1 MTRTPQRV
9 TFTGSLGSPLAGR
22 LDMPA
27 GPPRA
32 FALFAHCFTCSK
44 DVVAAGRIAAELNAH
59 GIGVLRF
66 DFTGLGSSEGDFANT
81 DFSSN
86 LDDLRLAATWLRV
99 NHAAPQLL
107 IGHSLG
113 GAAVIAVAADL
124 PEVRAVAT
132 IGAPA
137 DAAHIIQLFSP
148 QLPEIEEQ
156 GRAMVDIAGRCFTI
170 RREMLDDLTTHSIE
184 ERAGRLRAAL
194 LVAHAPTDNV
204 VGIDNAARI
213 FTAARHPK
221 SFLGLDGADHLLTRS
236 VDARYAARMIACWS
250 ERFIVDEHPAEP
262 SPQASAQVVVAETGQ
277 GTFLNHVVVGSHHF
291 LADEPVDV
299 GGFDAGP
306 SPYDLLGAALGAC
319 TSMTL
324 RLYAD
329 RKELP
334 LDRVTVEVSH
344 AKTHAQDCAA
354 CVAGAGPLVD
364 HFERRIL
371 VAGDLDN
378 DQRTALLR
386 IADKC
391 PVHRTLERTSQIS
404 TTLIQVPEPNRR

>member
-1 MTRTPQRV
+1 MTRNPQRV
-9 TFTGSLGSPLAGR
+9 TFTGSLGTPLAGR

-44 DVVAAGRIAAELNAH
+44 DVVAAGRIAAELNGH
-59 GIGVLRF
+59 GIAVLRF

-86 LDDLRLAATWLRV
+86 LDDLRLAAGWLRE

-107 IGHSLG
+107 VGHSLG

-132 IGAPA
+132 LGAPA
-137 DAAHIIQLFSP
+137 DVAHITQLFGP
-148 QLPEIEEQ
+148 QLPEIEAQ
-156 GRAMVDIAGRCFTI
+156 GRALVDIAGRCFTI
-170 RREMLDDLTTHSIE
+170 RREMLDDLSTHSIE
-184 ERAGRLRAAL
+184 ERAGQLRTAL
-194 LVAHAPTDNV
+194 LVAHAPADNI

-213 FTAARHPK
+213 YAAARHPK
-221 SFLGLDGADHLLTRS
+221 SFLALDGADHLLTRPD
-236 VDARYAARMIACWS
+236 DAVYAARMIACWS
-250 ERFIVDEHPAEP
+250 ERFIVDEHPAAA
-262 SPQASAQVVVAETGQ
+262 SPTASAPVVVAETGQ
-277 GTFLNHVVVGSHHF
+277 GTFLNHVVVGDHRF

-329 RKELP
+329 RKGLP
-334 LDRVTVEVSH
+334 LGRVTVEVSH
-344 AKTHAQDCAA
+344 SRTHAADCDA
-354 CVAGAGPLVD
+354 CVEGAGPLVD
-364 HFERRIL
+364 HFERRI
-371 VAGDLDN
+371 VVTGTLDD
-378 DQRTALLR
+378 DQRGALLR

-391 PVHRTLERTSQIS
+391 PVHRTLEGTSRIS
-404 TTLIQVPEPNRR
+404 TTLAPAQG

>member
-1 MTRTPQRV
+1 MARRAERV
-9 TFTGSLGSPLAGR
+9 TFTGSLGTPLAGR
-22 LDMPA
+22 LDLPA

-44 DVVAAGRIAAELNAH
+44 DLVAAGRIAAELNGH

-86 LDDLRLAATWLRV
+86 LHDLRLAADWLRE

-113 GAAVIAVAADL
+113 GAAVIAVAADI

-132 IGAPA
+132 LGAPA
-137 DAAHIIQLFSP
+137 DVAHITRLLGP

-156 GRAMVDIAGRCFTI
+156 GRATVNIGGRSFTI
-170 RREMLDDLTTHSIE
+170 RREMLDDLAAHSIE
-184 ERAGRLRAAL
+184 QRVGQLHAAL
-194 LVAHAPTDNV
+194 LVTHSPTDNI
-204 VGIDNAARI
+204 VGIDNAARLYA
-213 FTAARHPK
+213 AARHPK
-221 SFLGLDGADHLLTRS
+221 SFIALDGADHLLARPA
-236 VDARYAARMIACWS
+236 DAIFAARMISCWA
-250 ERFIVDEHPAEP
+250 ERFLSDEHPAIP
-262 SPQASAQVVVAETGQ
+262 SPSPTAPVVVAETGQ
-277 GTFLNHVVVGSHHF
+277 GTFLNHVVVGDHRF
-291 LADEPVDV
+291 LADEPVSV

-306 SPYDLLGAALGAC
+306 SPYDLLGAALGTC

-329 RKELP
+329 RKGLP

-344 AKTHAQDCAA
+344 AKTHAQDCDD
-354 CVAGAGPLVD
+354 CVEGAGPLVD
-364 HFERRIL
+364 HFQRHI
-371 VAGDLDN
+371 VVSGDLDEA
-378 DQRTALLR
+378 QRMSLLR

-391 PVHRTLERTSQIS
+391 PVHRTLEGSSRITTSLDAN
-404 TTLIQVPEPNRR
+404 T

>member
-9 TFTGSLGSPLAGR
+9 TFTGSRATPLAGR
-22 LDMPA
+22 LDLPA

-44 DVVAAGRIAAELNAH
+44 DILAAGRIAAELNGQ

-66 DFTGLGSSEGDFANT
+66 DFTGLGSSDGDFANT

-86 LDDLRLAATWLRV
+86 LDDLRLAAAWLRE

-113 GAAVIAVAADL
+113 GAAMIAVAADL

-137 DAAHIIQLFSP
+137 DVAHITQLFSP

-170 RREMLDDLTTHSIE
+170 RREMLDDLATHSIM
-184 ERAGRLRAAL
+184 ERAGTLRAAL
-194 LVAHAPTDNV
+194 LVVHAPTDNV
-204 VGIDNAARI
+204 VGIDNAAQI

-221 SFLGLDGADHLLTRS
+221 SFLALDGADHLLTRTA
-236 VDARYAARMIACWS
+236 DAIYAARMIACWS
-250 ERFIVDEHPAEP
+250 QPYIIDEHPAAP
-262 SPQASAQVVVAETGQ
+262 SPQASAPVVVAETGQ
-277 GTFLNHVVVGSHHF
+277 GTFLNHVVVGDHHF

-329 RKELP
+329 RKGFP

-344 AKTHAQDCAA
+344 AKSHAQDCEA
-354 CVAGAGPLVD
+354 CVEGAGPLVD
-364 HFERRIL
+364 RFERRIL
-371 VAGDLDN
+371 VAGTLDD
-378 DQRTALLR
+378 DQRAALLR

-404 TTLIQVPEPNRR
+404 TTIVADT

>member
-1 MTRTPQRV
+1 MARRPNRV
-9 TFTGSLGSPLAGR
+9 TFTGGRGTPLAGR
-22 LDMPA
+22 LDLPA

-32 FALFAHCFTCSK
+32 LALFAHCFTCSK

-66 DFTGLGSSEGDFANT
+66 DFTGLGSSDGDFANT

-86 LDDLRLAATWLRV
+86 LDDLRLAAAWLRK
-99 NHAAPQLL
+99 HHMAPQLL

-113 GAAVIAVAADL
+113 GAAAIAVAADIA
-124 PEVRAVAT
+124 EVRAVAT

-137 DAAHIIQLFSP
+137 DVAHITRLFGT
-148 QLPEIEEQ
+148 QLPEIEQQ
-156 GRAMVDIAGRCFTI
+156 GRAIVEIAGRSFTI
-170 RREMLDDLTTHSIE
+170 RRELLDDLTNHSVE
-184 ERAGRLRAAL
+184 ACAAELGAAL
-194 LVAHAPTDNV
+194 LVVHSPTDNI

-213 FTAARHPK
+213 YAAARHPK
-221 SFLGLDGADHLLTRS
+221 SFIALDGGDHLLTNPT
-236 VDARYAARMIACWS
+236 DAVYVARMIACWS
-250 ERFIVDEHPAEP
+250 ERFLVDKHPAAP
-262 SPQASAQVVVAETGQ
+262 VPRASAPVVVAETGQ
-277 GTFLNHVVVGSHHF
+277 GTFLNHVVVGNHRF
-291 LADEPVDV
+291 LADEPVDI

-329 RKELP
+329 RKKLA
-334 LDRVTVEVSH
+334 LDRVTVEVTH
-344 AKTHAQDCAA
+344 AKTHAQDLDSCIE
-354 CVAGAGPLVD
+354 GAGSLID
-364 HFERRIL
+364 HFQRRIV
-371 VAGDLDN
+371 VAGDLDD

-391 PVHRTLERTSQIS
+391 PVHRTLESSVHIS
-404 TTLIQVPEPNRR
+404 TTLADRA

>member
-1 MTRTPQRV
+1 MTRNPQRV
-9 TFTGSLGSPLAGR
+9 TFTGSLGTPLAGR
-22 LDMPA
+22 LDLPA

-44 DVVAAGRIAAELNAH
+44 DVVAAGRIAAELNGH

-86 LDDLRLAATWLRV
+86 LDDLRLAAAWLREH
-99 NHAAPQLL
+99 HAAPQLL

-132 IGAPA
+132 LGAPA
-137 DAAHIIQLFSP
+137 DVAHITRLFGP
-148 QLPEIEEQ
+148 QLPVIEQQ

-170 RREMLDDLTTHSIE
+170 RREMLDDLASHSIE
-184 ERAGRLRAAL
+184 ERAGQLRAAL
-194 LVAHAPTDNV
+194 LVVHAPADNV
-204 VGIDNAARI
+204 VDIDNAARLYA
-213 FTAARHPK
+213 AARHPK
-221 SFLGLDGADHLLTRS
+221 SFLALDGADHLLTRPA
-236 VDARYAARMIACWS
+236 DAIYAARMIACWS
-250 ERFIVDEHPAEP
+250 ERFLVDEHPAAP
-262 SPQASAQVVVAETGQ
+262 SPNASAQVVVAETGQ
-277 GTFLNHVVVGSHHF
+277 GTFLNHVVVGDHRF

-329 RKELP
+329 RKGLP

-344 AKTHAQDCAA
+344 AKTHAQDCDA
-354 CVAGAGPLVD
+354 CVEGKGPLVD
-364 HFERRIL
+364 HFERRI
-371 VAGDLDN
+371 VVKGGLDD
-378 DQRTALLR
+378 DQRAALLR

-391 PVHRTLERTSQIS
+391 PVHRTLEGTAHIS
-404 TTLIQVPEPNRR
+404 TTLEQGS

>member
-1 MTRTPQRV
+1 MARRPDRV
-9 TFTGSLGSPLAGR
+9 TFIGSRGESLAGR
-22 LDMPA
+22 LDLPA

-66 DFTGLGSSEGDFANT
+66 DFTGLGSSDGDFANT

-86 LDDLRLAATWLRV
+86 LDDLRLAAAWLRD
-99 NHAAPQLL
+99 HHTAPQLL

-113 GAAVIAVAADL
+113 GAAAIAVAAEI

-137 DAAHIIQLFSP
+137 DVAHIARLFGA
-148 QLPEIEEQ
+148 QLPEIEQ
-156 GRAMVDIAGRCFTI
+156 HGRAVVEIAGRSFTI
-170 RREMLDDLTTHSIE
+170 RRELLDDLTGHSVE
-184 ERAGRLRAAL
+184 ACAAQLRAAL
-194 LVAHAPTDNV
+194 LVVHSPTDNT

-213 FTAARHPK
+213 YAAARHPK
-221 SFLGLDGADHLLTRS
+221 SFIAVDGGDHLLTKPA
-236 VDARYAARMIACWS
+236 DAVYVARMIACWS
-250 ERFIVDEHPAEP
+250 ERFLVDEHPLAP
-262 SPQASAQVVVAETGQ
+262 APKASAPVVVAETGQ
-277 GTFLNHVVVGSHHF
+277 GTFLNHVVVGDHRF
-291 LADEPVDV
+291 LADEPVDI

-329 RKELP
+329 RKKLA
-334 LDRVTVEVSH
+334 LDRVTVEVTH
-344 AKTHAQDCAA
+344 AKTHAADLDS
-354 CVAGAGPLVD
+354 CVEGGGPLID
-364 HFERRIL
+364 HFQRRIT
-371 VAGDLDN
+371 VAGDLD
-378 DQRTALLR
+378 DLQRTALLR

-391 PVHRTLERTSQIS
+391 PVHRTLEASSHIS
-404 TTLIQVPEPNRR
+404 TTLADQADSPM

>member
-1 MTRTPQRV
+1 MTRTRQRV
-9 TFTGSLGSPLAGR
+9 TFTGSLGTPLAGR
-22 LDMPA
+22 LDLPA
-27 GPPRA
+27 GPPHA

-44 DVVAAGRIAAELNAH
+44 DIVAAGRIAAELNGH

-86 LDDLRLAATWLRV
+86 LDDLRLAAGWLREH
-99 NHAAPQLL
+99 HAAPQLL

-113 GAAVIAVAADL
+113 GAAMIAVAADL

-132 IGAPA
+132 LGAPA
-137 DAAHIIQLFSP
+137 DVAHITRLFDP
-148 QLPEIEEQ
+148 QIPVIEQQ
-156 GRAMVDIAGRCFTI
+156 GRATVDIAGRCFTI
-170 RREMLDDLTTHSIE
+170 RREMLDDLSAHSIE
-184 ERAGRLRAAL
+184 ERAGQLHAAL
-194 LVAHAPTDNV
+194 LVAHAPADNI

-213 FTAARHPK
+213 YAAARHPK
-221 SFLGLDGADHLLTRS
+221 SFLALDGADHLLTRPD
-236 VDARYAARMIACWS
+236 DAIYAARMIACWS
-250 ERFIVDEHPAEP
+250 ERFLIDEHPAAPPP
-262 SPQASAQVVVAETGQ
+262 SASAPVVVAETGQ
-277 GTFLNHVVVGSHHF
+277 GTFLNHVVVGDHRF
-291 LADEPVDV
+291 LADEPIDV

-329 RKELP
+329 RKGLP

-344 AKTHAQDCAA
+344 AKTHAQDCHA
-354 CVAGAGPLVD
+354 CVEGAAPLVD
-364 HFERRIL
+364 HFQRAIV
-371 VAGDLDN
+371 VAGGLDDN
-378 DQRTALLR
+378 QRAALLR

-391 PVHRTLERTSQIS
+391 PVHRTLEGTTHIS
-404 TTLIQVPEPNRR
+404 TTLVHGP